1 MIDLCVRCGN
11 VLFDDDDELEDF
23 EDVFPCLCDE
33 CLDEL
38 GYSFT
43 LGEFDWLGD
52 IQEMLFMHED
62 AVLDCF
68 EVS

>member
-1 MIDLCVRCGN
+1 MIDLCVRCGD
-11 VLFDDDDELEDF
+11 VWLDDEDELEDF
-23 EDVFPCLCDE
+23 DDVCSCLCDS

-38 GYSFT
+38 GYFFI

-52 IQEMLFMHED
+52 MQEILFMHED